1 METKIDTKVTL
12 YDADGKRI
20 GETFSRR
27 ARQLVK
33 QQRALWTD
41 ETHTAIRFLPDAAE
55 EWEAE
60 TDGIPTAPNP
70 SGTDKNEIPPHIDA
84 NLYALAKKRIST
96 RRRMFWHTLGL
107 LPGYLFLAAL
117 FDSMFTFRQF
127 ELGFF
132 VGITFTLWTMSFAYT
147 IHQFRKYNRG
157 FFLLAEM
164 ETRRARKLA
173 NEMDRL
179 KRMGYGG

>member
-1 METKIDTKVTL
+1 MESKIDTKVTL

-33 QQRALWTD
+33 QQRALWAD

-55 EWEAE
+55 EWEME

-70 SGTDKNEIPPHIDA
+70 SGTDKTEPIDA
-84 NLYALAKKRIST
+84 NLYALARKRIST
-96 RRRMFWHTLGL
+96 RRRMFWHTLAL
-107 LPGYLFLAAL
+107 LPGYLFLAAVIDAMFRFNSFEIGL
-117 FDSMFTFRQF
+117 FI
-127 ELGFF
+127 
-132 VGITFTLWTMSFAYT
+132 GITFTLWTVSFVYT
-147 IHQFRKYNRG
+147 LLQFRKYNRG

-164 ETRRARKLA
+164 ENRHARKLA
-173 NEMDRL
+173 NEMERL
-179 KRMGYGG
+179 KRMGYGR